1 MARPREFD
9 MDQALDAA
17 MGTFWTQGYEATSM
31 TDLVEA
37 TGLQKG
43 SLYKAFVDKHDIF
56 MQSLSRYLDGA
67 SQKMSEVLSGT
78 PTPVDGLRG
87 WLLGVVLLC
96 RDQPVQR
103 GCFAMNTAVEL
114 GPHDPEAR
122 ALIKRHHARAS
133 SLLTETIV
141 SGQQLGQI
149 RTDISAETLSKSLF
163 VFSAGMLGTTK
174 VLGDSVNTEEMIE
187 AALTMIAPAAS
198 A

>member
-9 MDQALDAA
+9 VDLALDAA

-43 SLYKAFVDKHDIF
+43 SLYKAFADKHDIF
-56 MQSLSRYLDGA
+56 MQSLSRYLEGA
-67 SQKMSEVLSGT
+67 YEKMSEVLSGT

-87 WLLGVVLLC
+87 WLLGVVMLC
-96 RDQPVQR
+96 RDQRVQR

-114 GPHDPEAR
+114 GPHDTEAR
-122 ALIKRHHARAS
+122 ALIQRHHARAS

-141 SGQQLGQI
+141 RGQQSGQI
-149 RTDISAETLSKSLF
+149 RTDLSADQLSNSLF

-174 VLGDSVNTEEMIE
+174 VLGDTIDTEEMIE
-187 AALTMIAPAAS
+187 AALAMIAPAVPD
-198 A
+198 